1 MGGRFTD
8 RVVFLTGGGS
18 GIGRATAQRFAAE
31 GAKVFVVD
39 VNRDGIDETLALV
52 RQGDGTAAGTT
63 CDVSSAEAVRAAVA
77 EAVATFAGIDVLVNA
92 AGIGGFK
99 RFEEIT
105 AEDYARTMGV
115 NVGGAFHTMQ
125 AAIPHLLAR
134 PGGCIVNIASTAAMR
149 GTAYAAVYSASKA
162 AVMNLTRSVALE
174 YASRGLRANCIAP
187 GGVRTP
193 ILRNF
198 MPKGD
203 FEQLLIDYTR
213 PPVPGM
219 FAEPGDIGAAILFLA
234 SVDARV
240 INGAVL
246 LADMGTLA

>member
-1 MGGRFTD
+1 MDARFID
-8 RVVFLTGGGS
+8 RVVFVTGGGS

-39 VNRDGIDETLALV
+39 VNREGIGETLALL
-52 RQGDGTAAGTT
+52 RQAGGTAAGDA
-63 CDVSSAEAVRAAVA
+63 CDVRSAEAVRAAVA
-77 EAVATFAGIDVLVNA
+77 ETVATFGGLDVLVNA
-92 AGIGGFK
+92 AGIGGFA

-105 AEDYARTMGV
+105 AADYARTMGV

-125 AAIPHLLAR
+125 AAMTHLLAR
-134 PGGCIVNIASTAAMR
+134 PGGNIVNIASTAGMR

-162 AVMNLTRSVALE
+162 AVVNLTRSVALE
-174 YASRGLRANCIAP
+174 FASRGLRANCIAP

-198 MPKGD
+198 MPRGD

-213 PPVPGM
+213 PPVPGA
-219 FAEPGDIGAAILFLA
+219 FAEPGDIGAAIAFLA
-234 SVDARV
+234 SDDARV